1 MGPRY
6 VEIGDRKGVCPTGK
20 PVRWITPVPV
30 SLKNGGTSTP
40 RPSLEHGRVIAYARL
55 LKFLI
60 TRVGGAPVRG
70 KLSAALPPPPQ
81 SAPQGSPHIT
91 CLAVGPFCGQL
102 EKTLPQTAL
111 VGSGNAISKLRSQT
125 QVKYPEMKLGALWG
139 STTCGRPRDNN
150 WVTWFG
156 IGAA

>member
-40 RPSLEHGRVIAYARL
+40 RPSLEHGRVIAYAHL

-70 KLSAALPPPPQ
+70 KLSAALPPPP
-81 SAPQGSPHIT
+81 AIRPAR
-91 CLAVGPFCGQL
+91 L
-102 EKTLPQTAL
+102 TAHHMPC
-111 VGSGNAISKLRSQT
+111 SGAILRAAREDPTSNRPGGLWQCHF
-125 QVKYPEMKLGALWG
+125 QISEPNPGEMKLGALWG